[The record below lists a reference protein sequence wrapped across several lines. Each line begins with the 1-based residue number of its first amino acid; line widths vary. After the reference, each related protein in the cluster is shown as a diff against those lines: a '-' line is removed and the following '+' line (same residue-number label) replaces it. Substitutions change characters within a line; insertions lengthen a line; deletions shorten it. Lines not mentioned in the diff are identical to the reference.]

1 MAPRISEKQVKLIF
15 KQKKTYYKSFVKVV
29 LDIEGVQKENFE
41 KSILDFRNSINS
53 STLNDKE
60 EFL

>member
-1 MAPRISEKQVKLIF
+1 
-15 KQKKTYYKSFVKVV
+15 VKVI

-41 KSILDFRNSINS
+41 KSMLDSKNTINS

-60 EFL
+60 EFLYSF